1 MASKKKTK
9 KVRHTKEWLRR
20 SAAAKNGVVTR
31 KRKQKILKRLEK
43 LAAEK
48 RAEDFARRSEA
59 AKKGAATRKKRVNN
73 PEYTPEPKKKVKR
86 KKRKGKTT
94 STVNKKLI
102 SRLID
107 ENATLK
113 KQLEQQ
119 RFFDSLVDVLPLE
132 WLHEDMS
139 IALYP
144 SSLRHHEDTQQ
155 IRGILK
161 IAESKGKKELR
172 RAARIIANSYEVPLR
187 EVYTLHL
194 SP

>member
-20 SAAAKNGVVTR
+20 SAAAKKGVITR
-31 KRKQKILKRLEK
+31 KRNEKIAKRLLE
-43 LAAEK
+43 LAAKVKEAKANARK
-48 RAEDFARRSEA
+48 RAQRRKA
-59 AKKGAATRKKRVNN
+59 QGKPKVKAKPKKRTV
-73 PEYTPEPKKKVKR
+73 
-86 KKRKGKTT
+86 KRKGKLP
-94 STVNKKLI
+94 SKVNRKLI

-107 ENATLK
+107 ENASLK

-144 SSLRHHEDTQQ
+144 SSLRHHEDTQH